1 LRLGCWPRGRPRS
14 RRAGYADRWA
24 PVRTTIS
31 RWRSRKPSAHNPG
44 EFLDAYA
51 GKMGKVRFYKLT
63 PAKVWFTDNE
73 RHFGKRDVLDCA
85 TGEVVVAK
93 A

>member
-1 LRLGCWPRGRPRS
+1 
-14 RRAGYADRWA
+14 
-24 PVRTTIS
+24 
-31 RWRSRKPSAHNPG
+31 
-44 EFLDAYA
+44 
-51 GKMGKVRFYKLT
+51 MGKVRFYKLT